1 METKI
6 PPPIVTLIFG
16 LAIYFSR
23 EMLPVAEIQHSSY
36 LGVFLLLIGF
46 FVLISAVRL
55 FRKDNTTVNP
65 LSPDQATKLVT
76 DGIFKYTRNPMYLGM
91 AFILG
96 SISVFFNL
104 LGGIFLVVLFCA
116 YITKFQIIPEERAM
130 KDLFSHDFEKYTKS
144 TRRWI

>member
-6 PPPIVTLIFG
+6 PPPIVTFIFG

-23 EMLPVAEIQHSSY
+23 EILPVAEIQHSSY